1 MRYLTFYFFFFTVF
15 TGRATSQVRSGHVR
29 PVATALDRAALDYC
43 LLQGKSLLPAKVS
56 VILVFSFPLSLSF
69 ALKCYYVFASLDL
82 GLNLG
87 R

>member
-1 MRYLTFYFFFFTVF
+1 MLN
-15 TGRATSQVRSGHVR
+15 GHVR
-29 PVATALDRAALDYC
+29 LVAAMLDSAALDYC

-56 VILVFSFPLSLSF
+56 VILVFSFPLRLSF

-82 GLNLG
+82 GSDLG